1 MNQYRSVVAALTLA
15 AFSLAGAQ
23 TPPMPKGPVTINV
36 IDVAGTRQFHRGAV
50 FNGPYGKPIVP
61 YDQSARVA
69 LKSVLE
75 EPFVQSWRSTG
86 QPDPKYPLYRY
97 SSKIIGKLLTGC
109 AMYARGWASI
119 RRRKSARSSRVEAG
133 PINMP

>member
-50 FNGPYGKPIVP
+50 IVP
-61 YDQSARVA
+61 ELLPECPIPVDA
-69 LKSVLE
+69 LL
-75 EPFVQSWRSTG
+75 P
-86 QPDPKYPLYRY
+86 
-97 SSKIIGKLLTGC
+97 
-109 AMYARGWASI
+109 
-119 RRRKSARSSRVEAG
+119 
-133 PINMP
+133 